1 MTASASLYLSDRQ
14 TGERYGVTRATP
26 WRWLK
31 ADPTFPKP
39 FKLSPGCVR
48 WRLAD
53 LEAWE
58 AARSEVSA

>member
-1 MTASASLYLSDRQ
+1 MSNIFLQDNQVAD
-14 TGERYGVTRATP
+14 RYGVGRVSI

-31 ADPTFPKP
+31 SDPTFPKP

-53 LEAWE
+53 LESWE
-58 AARSEVSA
+58 VQRAEASTRP